1 MERLTEGYMDL
12 AAQPPPERN
21 SRIDEKPFPAG
32 LRRALKNLD
41 QARTGLYLP
50 THAQVYVGFWAMGNL
65 RRALKDLDQAGSGP
79 PARLFMTLLR
89 CNARADV
96 AYIAV
101 CAVHMKA
108 RRHC

>member
-32 LRRALKNLD
+32 LRRALKNFD
-41 QARTGLYLP
+41 QARTGPHIP
-50 THAQVYVGFWAMGNL
+50 THAQIHVRVEAKGNL
-65 RRALKDLDQAGSGP
+65 RRVLNNLNQAGIGP
-79 PARLFMTLLR
+79 PACLFMTLLR

-96 AYIAV
+96 AYLLFAL
-101 CAVHMKA
+101 CM
-108 RRHC
+108 